1 MATYIPNLTDIFP
14 EPSLYKPDIG
24 FFDSMLKRKQA
35 QYDEGVSKAISA
47 RDMIRNAPLSDFANI
62 EMRNKYLK
70 DADEALKN
78 IASADFSL
86 PQNVSNAM
94 NIFSPF
100 WEDDIV
106 LEDMQKTKG
115 LTNGINTLLSY
126 QNSTDPKIREQYSG
140 VAMKY
145 LTNDLERLRNAN
157 RNREAYKKVEGR
169 KAVPFTNLESYLSD
183 EAKKDGLEVK
193 YDDPNGPYLVST
205 INGQRSQQKYATW
218 ATNKI
223 GNNFY
228 DQFNVIGTV
237 EREERAKIYKKM
249 YPQMSEGE
257 IDDVIAKEHV
267 KELDEGYNKRKRE
280 YEVEKARVESLLS
293 SIAKTSDPKNE
304 ALFES
309 LTMDLAKLEAEKAAF
324 DKEYAYFDQP
334 FKDKKIN
341 EIKTNPSLYFATL
354 AKQRT
359 INNWATARA
368 SIESKIVKEN
378 GAWASA
384 ENIRLRQAELNRNIS
399 NDAWSRQ
406 MDLIEAQ
413 QKAAEQGQKGTGKKT
428 VLTDAQGREIPEPT
442 SDLEKF
448 LFYNGFSGI
457 DVTKTAPTALDLF
470 NKLQEA
476 AFADAHNLIFDQRG
490 ILILAKNK
498 GIELDD
504 TEIAHVATALKNEM
518 GSLKPGQKDY
528 GFTKEQ
534 KDATNKLS
542 ERLLADKS
550 VQAAGITKITDPGT
564 LRNALIAYAKG
575 YFTERNGLA
584 KEGNDIPLNSDEHE
598 AMLRYAAAVAKL
610 DTYNANEANRKE
622 LIEKNILTNKDYQS
636 LVVDR
641 GGKKD
646 LISLSDIE
654 KQINVNKID
663 GVDSNGNKI
672 TLNKDDISLAYAQG
686 RIVDY
691 IPTKGQNMIAGQSQG
706 RIGYMGYSIVDE
718 AGNVKASV
726 YGKLNANPG
735 ATTID
740 GPEGFKDF
748 LGSIRNLNAKHKS
761 SKEFS
766 AIYST
771 AQESV
776 VPKLLMYRNQS
787 GQQGAAFT
795 MVFLKNKT
803 MAEGDKTALII
814 DQALNSSN
822 AEIYDDSGNPVSAET
837 AGALRLLLKDEGNME
852 NYLGLSGVSYI
863 AQGVKGK
870 RTIRLY
876 MGKPTKES
884 DVEEIGGVPLK
895 KLSGKFDIVL
905 NDGPTAPELDNLP
918 NNTGFQIHQSL
929 ARGKVFKSD
938 ALIEASGMKFRL
950 TPNVLSSEGGV
961 DEEPSYVTMDLE
973 YILRE
978 NKKDPETGNL
988 TTELKTVKKA
998 YKFNLKGE
1006 NAKSPDEMVNY
1017 LYGLY
1022 YQTMLENRARQ
1033 QEFQN
1038 YVEAEKQSGSPTST
1052 IDFKER
1058 LRQKGLGH
1066 LIN

>member
-106 LEDMQKTKG
+106 LEDMQKTKKI
-115 LTNGINTLLSY
+115 TSGIATLQSF

-145 LTNDLERLRNAN
+145 LTNDLERLQNAN
-157 RNREAYKKVEGR
+157 RNKDAYKKVEGR
-169 KAVPFTNLESYLSD
+169 RAVPFTNLESYLSD

-249 YPQMSEGE
+249 YPQLGDAEV
-257 IDDVIAKEHV
+257 DNVIAKEAV
-267 KELDEGYNKRKRE
+267 KELGEGYDKRKKE

-293 SIAKTSDPKNE
+293 TIAKTSDPKNK

-309 LTMDLAKLEAEKAAF
+309 LTMDLTKLEAEKAAF

-341 EIKTNPSLYFATL
+341 EIRLNPSLYFSTL

-399 NDAWSRQ
+399 NDNWSRQ

-428 VLTDAQGREIPEPT
+428 VLTDAQGREIVEPT
-442 SDLEKF
+442 AAQENS
-448 LFYNGFSGI
+448 LFYRGFSGI
-457 DVTKTAPTALDLF
+457 DITKTAPTALDLF
-470 NKLQEA
+470 NKLQEST
-476 AFADAHNLIFDQRG
+476 FASAHDLIFDQRG
-490 ILILAKNK
+490 ILSLAKGK
-498 GIELDD
+498 GIELND

-518 GSLKPGQKDY
+518 NSLKPGQKDY

-534 KDATNKLS
+534 KNATNKLS
-542 ERLLADKS
+542 ERLLADKG
-550 VQAAGITKITDPGT
+550 VQAAGITKITGPGT
-564 LRNALIAYAKG
+564 LRNALIAYAES
-575 YFTERNGLA
+575 YFTERNNLA
-584 KEGNDIPLNSDEHE
+584 KEGNNIPLNGDEFE
-598 AMLRYAAAVAKL
+598 ALMRYSTAVQNL
-610 DTYNANEANRKE
+610 ETYNANEANRKKLLE
-622 LIEKNILTNKDYQS
+622 QNIFSNKDYQS

-641 GGKKD
+641 NGKKD
-646 LISLSDIE
+646 LVSISDLAKDMPTLELVSRADGSVRKLSKTDLG
-654 KQINVNKID
+654 KLFSDGKLSQSQMGDFVLD
-663 GVDSNGNKI
+663 GVTYEINKFNDQ
-672 TLNKDDISLAYAQG
+672 TGLFEPTRNWNNYYNNVLVKKYGESAKFSKLLN
-686 RIVDY
+686 
-691 IPTKGQNMIAGQSQG
+691 
-706 RIGYMGYSIVDE
+706 E
-718 AGNVKASV
+718 ASV
-726 YGKLNANPG
+726 N
-735 ATTID
+735 
-740 GPEGFKDF
+740 
-748 LGSIRNLNAKHKS
+748 
-761 SKEFS
+761 
-766 AIYST
+766 
-771 AQESV
+771 V
-776 VPKLLMYRNQS
+776 VPDLLMYRNQS

-803 MAEGDKTALII
+803 MAEGDRTARII
-814 DQALNSSN
+814 DQALNTSN
-822 AEIYDDSGNPVSAET
+822 ADIYDDSGNPVSDQM

-852 NYLGLSGVSYI
+852 SYLGLSGVEYVP
-863 AQGVKGK
+863 QGINGR

-876 MGKPTKES
+876 LGKPTKENEKES
-884 DVEEIGGVPLK
+884 IGGVSLDK
-895 KLSGKFDIVL
+895 MSGKFDIVL
-905 NDGPTAPELDNLP
+905 NDGANAPELDNLP
-918 NNTGFQIHQSL
+918 NNTGFQIYQSL
-929 ARGKVFKSD
+929 SRGKVFKSD
-938 ALIEASGMKFRL
+938 RVIEASGFKFTL
-950 TPNVLSSEGGV
+950 TPNVISSEGGV
-961 DEEPSYVTMDLE
+961 DEEPSYVTMDLQ
-973 YILRE
+973 YTLRE
-978 NKKDPETGNL
+978 NKKDPKTGKL
-988 TTELKTVKKA
+988 TTEIKTVNNP

-1006 NAKSPDEMVNY
+1006 NAKSPDEIVNY

-1022 YQTMLENRARQ
+1022 YKTMLENRARQ
-1033 QEFQN
+1033 QEFEN
-1038 YVEAEKQSGSPTST
+1038 FVEVEKQSGNTTGT
-1052 IDFKER
+1052 IDYREM
-1058 LRQKGLGH
+1058 LRQMGRSD